1 MADKKKKAG
10 SFKGGQNQTSED
22 AFPIVGIGA
31 SAGGLEALETF
42 FARLPADCN
51 MAFVIVQHLDPHH
64 KSLMN
69 SLLTKETPLG
79 VNDVRDGIP
88 VEINQVYI
96 KPPGKD
102 VVIQNRTLYLRD
114 AKEKKGLRLPIDT
127 FFRSLAEDQKETAV
141 CIILS
146 GASEDGTLGAKLIK
160 GEGGVVIVQ
169 EEQQAQ
175 YPRMPKSAIDAGLAD
190 IILPAEKMPEYLT
203 RLIEHPFMVPK
214 PVEDSKKNVENEI
227 QSILMLVRTQTGHDF
242 SQYKRNTVVRRIQRR
257 MALNYIHE
265 MADYRRYLRQNVKEV
280 NGLFTDLTINVTS
293 FFRDTEA
300 FRALSKK
307 GIKSLMEKKEADT
320 GFRVWVPGCSSGEE
334 AYSLAILLVE
344 TSEQLEKYFDFRIF
358 GTDINTD
365 AVEAARSGEF
375 SKNIEA
381 DISKER
387 LNRFFTKRGNKIVVD
402 SKIRDLMVFAVH
414 DVTRDPPFSNMELIS
429 CRNLLI
435 YMDNDLQK
443 RVLPVLHY
451 GLRSSGILFLG
462 NSETIG
468 ENSKLFVPID
478 KKNKIYR
485 HKDVDIEP
493 MHHFRVPPLPRLGEK
508 NLDMPPGKWL
518 QDSQKQKREN
528 VRSVV
533 ERAIAEKYSPS
544 AVLVDEEFD
553 IVYFHG
559 ETGRY
564 LSLPKG
570 DANLNLF
577 NLVQG
582 ELHFR
587 LSQAFETLK
596 TGPEAVRVKRVQV
609 RHNDEFLSLGL
620 TCTPLSSKTGKSRYV
635 LVEFEE
641 RPPKGLGAK
650 KRGREEKG
658 ENHPAVAEIQ
668 KELRVT
674 RQELQATIEELE
686 TANEELK
693 SSNEELQANNE
704 ELQST
709 NEEMES
715 SKEELQSTNEE
726 LETVNTELSK
736 KNQDLMKAEDDLNN
750 LFASTQIGTIFLD
763 NDLHI
768 QRFTHE
774 AKAVFNLN
782 EERDIGRSI
791 RDITTNLQYDTLA
804 DDADEVLDKL
814 IRKEIKLQGKSG
826 VWYVFR
832 IVPYRTRKN
841 VIGGVVIT
849 FMDVIRYEDSELYTR
864 DARSFFYSTLSA
876 LWEPILILDESFKVF
891 TANRAFLRTFKTSPK
906 ETEGRSIFELGDH
919 QWDIP
924 ELRKFLIEVIPHD
937 SEFEGYE
944 VEHEFPGLGRR
955 KMSLNARKIEQ
966 GDERP
971 AMILLSFRDITD
983 N

>member
-344 TSEQLEKYFDFRIF
+344 TSYQLEKYFDFRIF

-919 QWDIP
+919 QW
-924 ELRKFLIEVIPHD
+924 VIPHD

>member
-1 MADKKKKAG
+1 
-10 SFKGGQNQTSED
+10 
-22 AFPIVGIGA
+22 VGIGA